1 MNHFHNID
9 WHVTDRCNL
18 KCSSCGHFASLVSN
32 IKGNTDRTLEQA
44 QQDFEILYNKTNN
57 GEYVDQLCLTGGEP
71 TLNPLLPEII
81 DIAEKYFTGK
91 IIIWS
96 NCINLNLYTGKLIN
110 KIKQYNISINVTCYD
125 FNREQTI
132 RDFFNT
138 YGIHATLYFKNFSG
152 NFNNGCEFFNK
163 FFTQNVIEDTGDC
176 TSKYWCT
183 QLKDQKLYVCQYLG
197 YMNHFINKFGIEE
210 AHKIGYDENFAYLD
224 LTKVNDYSEI
234 EQYMNNYDENICK
247 HCIDRWN
254 CNDIKRR
261 LKNWSTTKEN
271 ISEWVID
278 DINNLKCEL
287 S

>member
-1 MNHFHNID
+1 MKKDILRFI
-9 WHVTDRCNL
+9 V
-18 KCSSCGHFASLVSN
+18 SSILAGMCIAIGGTVFLSLENKVIGASLFSIGLFFIVM
-32 IKGNTDRTLEQA
+32 RQ
-44 QQDFEILYNKTNN
+44 
-57 GEYVDQLCLTGGEP
+57 
-71 TLNPLLPEII
+71 
-81 DIAEKYFTGK
+81 
-91 IIIWS
+91 
-96 NCINLNLYTGKLIN
+96 LNLYTGKLIN

-176 TSKYWCT
+176 LSKYWCT

-210 AHKIGYDENFAYLD
+210 AHKIGYDEKFAYLD